1 METKQGMPNQGQ
13 VGPGRER
20 LSRIR
25 GTEEIQLLL
34 EIHQNRER
42 EGHSL
47 ASPLLLPYSSP
58 PVPLTGLSCLEA
70 SWQRSLEYVVL

>member
-42 EGHSL
+42 EGQSL

-58 PVPLTGLSCLEA
+58 PVPLTGLSRLEA
-70 SWQRSLEYVVL
+70 SWQTSLEYVVL